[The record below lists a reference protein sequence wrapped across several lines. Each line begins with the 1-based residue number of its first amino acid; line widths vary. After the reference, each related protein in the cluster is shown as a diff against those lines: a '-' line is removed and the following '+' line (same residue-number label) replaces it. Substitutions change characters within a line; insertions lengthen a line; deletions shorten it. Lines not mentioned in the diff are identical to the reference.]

1 VRQGWK
7 ILPHHRCGLRGR
19 VRPFA
24 HGGALIW
31 REKPMQQ
38 NVRLRFAAL
47 VLCGVFAVTAG
58 AFTVKA
64 QPGSAGG
71 TIGNSEKSISGTRA
85 VPPPDASQPPA
96 AEPPAARSRPPAAAR
111 RPPPKK
117 DRAMSAKA
125 SKDVCERRCLQVR
138 QACNK
143 TKGGYFNGCGIDAAA
158 CITRC

>member
-1 VRQGWK
+1 
-7 ILPHHRCGLRGR
+7 
-19 VRPFA
+19 
-24 HGGALIW
+24 
-31 REKPMQQ
+31 MQQ

-85 VPPPDASQPPA
+85 VPPPDATQSPA
-96 AEPPAARSRPPAAAR
+96 ADPPAARARPPKAPAATR
-111 RPPPKK
+111 RPPPKR
-117 DRAMSAKA
+117 DRAMSAKT